1 MNLPGE
7 AQRTRST
14 TVLCVRRDGKVAM
27 GADGQVTIGEQIV
40 GKTTAQKVHALRGGK
55 VLAGFAGSTRDALT
69 LLDHFEKSLDAHNG
83 QMRQAVIEF
92 AKSWGTDRIMR
103 QFNAQ
108 LAVTD
113 SENMYLL
120 TGIGDVIVPEHGIL
134 AIGSGMG
141 YAISSARALVENTDD
156 DARTIVEKS
165 LKITADICVF
175 TNHNISVLTIDD

>member
-1 MNLPGE
+1 MNDQEVP
-7 AQRTRST
+7 RSRST
-14 TVLCVRRDGKVAM
+14 TVLCVRRNGKVAM

-40 GKTTAQKVHALRGGK
+40 GKATAQKVHSLRNGEI
-55 VLAGFAGSTRDALT
+55 LAGFAGSTRDALT
-69 LLDHFEKSLDAHNG
+69 LLDHFEKSLDAHSG

-113 SENMYLL
+113 RESMFLL
-120 TGIGDVIVPEHGIL
+120 SGSGDVIVPEHGVL

-141 YAISSARALVENTDD
+141 YAISAARALMENTKK
-156 DARTIVEKS
+156 DAHTIVEKS

-175 TNHNISVLTIDD
+175 TNHNINILTIDD